1 MTMMMKRED
10 KEEDNK
16 SDVKI
21 NELNIS
27 RLNIYN

>member
-1 MTMMMKRED
+1 MTMTMKRED

-21 NELNIS
+21 NEYNKY
-27 RLNIYN
+27 NIYN

>member
-1 MTMMMKRED
+1 MTMKRED

>member
-21 NELNIS
+21 NEYNKY
-27 RLNIYN
+27 NIYN

>member
-21 NELNIS
+21 NEYNKYNI
-27 RLNIYN
+27 